1 MYRLPKNVENK
12 YRFVTLA
19 SLRAEQLQAG
29 ARVRLESAHRKST
42 IVAQEEVAVGLVD
55 AWDPEQAEQE
65 LADQEVGEDEEG

>member
-29 ARVRLESAHRKST
+29 ARARLESDHKKST
-42 IVAQEEVAVGLVD
+42 IVAQEEVAERLVE

-65 LADQEVGEDEEG
+65 LAEQEVEAGQE

>member
-1 MYRLPKNVENK
+1 MYKLPKDVENK

-29 ARVRLESAHRKST
+29 ARRRLESDHRKST
-42 IVAQEEVAVGLVD
+42 IVAQQEVAERLVD

-65 LADQEVGEDEEG
+65 LVEQEVEAEEE

>member
-1 MYRLPKNVENK
+1 MYRMPKDVENK

-29 ARVRLESAHRKST
+29 ARARVERAHRKST
-42 IVAQEEVAVGLVD
+42 VIAQEEVAEGLVD

-65 LADQEVGEDEEG
+65 LAEQEVAEEA